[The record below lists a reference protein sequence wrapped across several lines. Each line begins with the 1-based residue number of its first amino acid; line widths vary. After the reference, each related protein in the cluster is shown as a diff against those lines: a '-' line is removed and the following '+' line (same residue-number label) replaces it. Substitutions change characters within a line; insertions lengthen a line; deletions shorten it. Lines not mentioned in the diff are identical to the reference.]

1 MALNIIFMGTPD
13 FAVPILESIFRS
25 EHKILAVY
33 TQPPK
38 KKDRGQHQSHSP
50 VNEVANKLKLDVRCP
65 DKFDSDKEFAF
76 IKKLRP
82 KVIVVVAYG
91 KIIPKKFL
99 DVEGLDYI
107 NIHAS
112 LLPKLIGAAPIQ
124 RAIMNLD
131 KETGISIMK
140 IVPKLDTGPVMM
152 KSKIKIN
159 EKTSYFE
166 LSKKMSDLSSK
177 MILDALKLIEEKKA
191 VFVEQND
198 INATYAKKIEKKEA
212 KIDWREEAKI
222 ILAKING
229 LNPNPGAWFDLN
241 GIRIKVTKAKIIE
254 VNGKP
259 GEVLDN
265 NFTVACLKNSLQ
277 IIELKKEGKKNMS
290 ASEFLKGYNLEI
302 GSNIQKNV

>member
-13 FAVPILESIFRS
+13 FAVPILESIYRS

-38 KKDRGQHQSHSP
+38 KRDRGQHKSNSP
-50 VNEVANKLKLDVRCP
+50 ISEIANKLQLKVRCP
-65 DKFDSDKEFAF
+65 ENFNSDIEFKF
-76 IKKLRP
+76 IKNLNP
-82 KVIVVVAYG
+82 KVVVVVAYG

-112 LLPKLIGAAPIQ
+112 LLPKLRGAAPIQ

-152 KSKIKIN
+152 RSKLKID
-159 EKTSYFE
+159 ETMSYFD
-166 LSKKMSDLSSK
+166 LSKKMSNLSSK

-191 VFVEQND
+191 VFVEQSD
-198 INATYAKKIEKKEA
+198 ENATYAKKIEKKEA

-222 ILAKING
+222 ILAKINAF
-229 LNPNPGAWFDLN
+229 NPNPGAWFDLN
-241 GIRIKVTKAKIIE
+241 GIRIKVIKAKVIQAS
-254 VNGKP
+254 GKP

-265 NFTVACLKNSLQ
+265 NFTVACLKNAVR

-302 GSNIQKNV
+302 GSIIQKNV

>member
-13 FAVPILESIFRS
+13 FAVPILESIHRS
-25 EHKILAVY
+25 EHNILAVY

-38 KKDRGQHQSHSP
+38 KRDRGQHKIHSP
-50 VNEVANKLKLDVRCP
+50 INEVANKLKLTVRCP
-65 DKFDSDKEFAF
+65 ENFNSDIEFEF
-76 IKKLRP
+76 IKKLSP

-99 DVEGLDYI
+99 DVEGLEYI

-112 LLPKLIGAAPIQ
+112 LLPKLRGAAPIQ

-131 KETGISIMK
+131 KETGVSIMK
-140 IVPKLDTGPVMM
+140 IAPKLDTGPVMM
-152 KSKIKIN
+152 KSKLKID
-159 EKTSYFE
+159 ETMSYFD
-166 LSKKMSDLSSK
+166 LSKKMSNLSSK

-191 VFVEQND
+191 VFVEQSD
-198 INATYAKKIEKKEA
+198 VNATYAQKIEKKEA
-212 KIDWREEAKI
+212 KIDWCEEAKI
-222 ILAKING
+222 ILAKINAF
-229 LNPNPGAWFDLN
+229 NPNPGAWFDLN
-241 GIRIKVTKAKIIE
+241 GIRIKVIKAKIIQAS
-254 VNGKP
+254 GKP

-265 NFTVACLKNSLQ
+265 NFTVACLKNALQ
-277 IIELKKEGKKNMS
+277 IIELKKEGKKNMA